1 MDTKERLDV
10 LPWIAVA
17 ALVAA
22 VVGLALAGVALLK
35 AGEDTGTSPMGGM
48 AGMGGMNAA
57 GHEAMGHMAPLSI
70 EGITDSPADRGGTP
84 LAGQRRGGALEF
96 ELEARPVWWNI
107 TPERRISAWAYN
119 GIVPGPAIRVRNGE
133 RVRIRFTNRLPE
145 PTSIHWHGID
155 VPNSQDGVPGVTQK
169 PIEPGESFLYEFTAR
184 PAGEPRGSGTFI
196 YHSHLEEDRQMP
208 AGLSGTFIIDP
219 PAGRPKT
226 PERTIAVSEWTVD
239 PAGGRTRGVMPMDG
253 MWPNFFTI
261 NGKAFP
267 ATERIDVEAGEETVF
282 RLVNLGQ
289 FAHPLHLHGTAF
301 RVIARDG
308 HRLAQP
314 ELRDT
319 LTLESGERADIA
331 FELPRGRWLFHCHI
345 GHHVTN
351 DGDGP
356 GGLMA
361 VVQAR

>member
-22 VVGLALAGVALLK
+22 VVGLALAGVAVVK
-35 AGEDTGTSPMGGM
+35 ASDDGNPSPMGGM
-48 AGMGGMNAA
+48 GAMANAD
-57 GHEAMGHMAPLSI
+57 GHDAGHMAPLSI
-70 EGITDSPADRGGTP
+70 KGIADPPADRGATLLTGK
-84 LAGQRRGGALEF
+84 RRDGALEF
-96 ELEARPVWWNI
+96 ELDARPVWWNI
-107 TPERRISAWAYN
+107 TPERRITAWAYN
-119 GIVPGPAIRVRNGE
+119 RIVPGPTIRVRNGE

-145 PTSIHWHGID
+145 PTAVHWHGID

-169 PIEPGESFLYEFTAR
+169 PIAPGDTFTYEFTAR
-184 PAGEPRGSGTFI
+184 PAGEPKGTGTFI
-196 YHSHLEEDRQMP
+196 YHSHAEEDRQIP

-219 PAGRPKT
+219 PSGRPAT
-226 PERTIAVSEWTVD
+226 PERTLAVSEWTVD
-239 PAGGRTRGVMPMDG
+239 TGSGRTRGVMPMDG

-267 ATERIDVEAGEETVF
+267 ATERVDVEAGKTTVL

-308 HRLAQP
+308 HRLSRP
-314 ELRDT
+314 EVRDT

-351 DGDGP
+351 DGEGP
-356 GGLMA
+356 GGLLA